1 MHHAR
6 WFPGLFSVAGAQ
18 SRIVP
23 SPPGEENCV
32 GSLAEQ
38 IFIDCPPSRLED
50 LFCHRPAD
58 WITPLLRLAGDE
70 GEAAGLALLGQGAA
84 ADRRQSPR
92 RRGHRIEIRRATR
105 VDGIFRVGLHWQ
117 TTDYRALFGEFDGTL
132 EVRPLNGHT
141 VLSVEGEFA
150 GTRPPPPSTGMVAMA
165 ARRAAESAIRSLL
178 GHVRSAVEKNSFSPH

>member
-1 MHHAR
+1 M
-6 WFPGLFSVAGAQ
+6 
-18 SRIVP
+18 
-23 SPPGEENCV
+23 

-38 IFIDCPPSRLED
+38 IFIDCPPSALED

-105 VDGIFRVGLHWQ
+105 EVGVFRVSLHWQ
-117 TTDYRALFGEFDGTL
+117 TTDYRALFAEFDGTL
-132 EVRPLNGHT
+132 KVRPVDGHT
-141 VLSVEGEFA
+141 VLSVEGAFA
-150 GTRPPPPSTGMVAMA
+150 GPPPPFPSTGMAAVA
-165 ARRAAESAIRSLL
+165 ARRAAELAIRSML
-178 GHVRSAVEKNSFSPH
+178 GHVRSAVEKSSFSPH